1 MEHSISYFVRGDLYK
16 NLWNM
21 SDEFDKM
28 LVFDN
33 N

>member
-16 NLWNM
+16 KLWNM

>member
-1 MEHSISYFVRGDLYK
+1 MNGTQNFVFYGDLYK
-16 NLWNM
+16 IWWNK